1 MAPVS
6 ITTRYS
12 KTDKSIRC
20 HFRRITLVMT
30 VQAIAQRA
38 RAAARHLSGLSTPVK
53 NQVLQAVANTITARQ
68 AAILEA
74 NAQDV
79 QQTTRLVADGV
90 MSQALLDRLKLTPY
104 KVQEMA
110 TGVRSVAA
118 LPDPVGHTLSA
129 LELDTGLE
137 LLQVTCPIGV
147 IGAIFE
153 SRPDA
158 VTQIASLCWKSGN
171 AVILKGGSEAHAS
184 TQTLVQGIRD
194 AIACVVPDCTDAV
207 QMVATRED
215 VKALLQ
221 LDEEIDLFVPRG
233 SNEFVRYIQENT
245 RVPVLGHA
253 DGICHAYVDQDADL
267 AQAVGICLDA
277 KAQYPAVCN
286 AIETVLVHRQIAAE
300 FLPLLARAYHQARV
314 EMRGCPATRAILPH
328 IIAVTEADWRTEY
341 LDLIIAIRVV
351 DNLTAAIAHINRYG
365 SGHTDTIVTEN
376 EQAAATFLDQVD
388 AATVMHNAS
397 TRFADGFRFGK
408 GAEVGIS
415 TNKTHARGP
424 VGLDGLVIYK
434 YRLTG
439 HGHIVADYVGPDAKP
454 FTHKP
459 LLHAATAS

>member
-1 MAPVS
+1 
-6 ITTRYS
+6 
-12 KTDKSIRC
+12 
-20 HFRRITLVMT
+20 MT

-38 RAAARHLSGLSTPVK
+38 QDAARRLAGLPTTVK
-53 NQVLQAVANTITARQ
+53 NQVLQAMADLLTARQ
-68 AAILEA
+68 DAILEA
-74 NAQDV
+74 NVQDV
-79 QQTTRLVADGV
+79 QKTTQLVAAGA

-104 KVQEMA
+104 KVQDMA

-129 LELDTGLE
+129 LELDVGLE

-158 VTQIASLCWKSGN
+158 VPQIASLCWKSGN

-184 TQTLVQGIRD
+184 TQTLVQGIRA
-194 AIACVVPDCTDAV
+194 AIASRVPDCIDAV
-207 QMVATRED
+207 QMVATREE
-215 VKALLQ
+215 VKTLLQ
-221 LDEEIDLFVPRG
+221 LDDKIDLFVPRG
-233 SNEFVRYIQENT
+233 SNAFVRYIQENT

-253 DGICHAYVDQDADL
+253 DGICHAYVDQHADL

-286 AIETVLVHRQIAAE
+286 AIETVLVHRHIAAE
-300 FLPLLARAYHQARV
+300 FLPLLARAYEQAQV
-314 EMRGCPATRAILPH
+314 EMRGCPTTRAILPH
-328 IIAVTEADWRTEY
+328 IRAATEADWDTEY
-341 LDLIIAIRVV
+341 LDLIVAIRVV
-351 DNLTAAIAHINRYG
+351 DSLTAAIDHINRHG
-365 SGHTDTIVTEN
+365 SGHTDTIITAD
-376 EQAAATFLDQVD
+376 EQAAAIFLDQVD

-434 YRLTG
+434 YRLVG

-459 LLHAATAS
+459 LLPATTVSYDAL